1 MANDIYNLA
10 GELKEMLD
18 NDERIIRL
26 NALEKELNNNE
37 EVMALSYQKDVAVS
51 AYSDALNYYARDSEE
66 MKKYQKEMHLK
77 KEALDNHPLV
87 RSYLQVY
94 CEVRD
99 LMFQINEILFKDLSL
114 HLKEKGNE

>member
-10 GELKEMLD
+10 SELKEMLD

-26 NALEKELNNNE
+26 NKLEKELNNNE

-51 AYSDALNYYARDSEE
+51 AYSDALNHYAQDSEVL
-66 MKKYQKEMHLK
+66 KKIQHDLHLK

-87 RSYLQVY
+87 REYLKAY
-94 CEVRD
+94 SEVRD
-99 LMFQINEILFKDLSL
+99 LYFQVNEILFKDLSL
-114 HLKEKGNE
+114 HLKEKRAK

>member
-10 GELKEMLD
+10 SELKEMLD
-18 NDERIIRL
+18 NDERIILL
-26 NALEKELNNNE
+26 NKLEKELNNNE

-51 AYSDALNYYARDSEE
+51 SYSDALNHYAKDSEK
-66 MKKYQKEMHLK
+66 MKKYQREMYLK

-87 RSYLQVY
+87 RSYLKAY
-94 CEVRD
+94 GEVRD

-114 HLKEKGNE
+114 HLKEKGHK